1 MGTEKELSGLDADK
15 SLGSQAFLLGMLR
28 LGAQS
33 GYAIKKAANV
43 STKFFWRVSFS
54 QIYPEL
60 ARLEYRG
67 LVTKRD
73 SPQGRRRRSIYGVT
87 DSGKEAL
94 LDWLRS
100 SDDAPLQLRDEG
112 LLRLYFADA
121 LSLEEQLELVR
132 RLRGRAAQSKIQ
144 VFEGSLP
151 FPQQDARFPSVVA
164 KLGADTLAYVE
175 QWLGEL
181 EAELEELQLGSG
193 GCSERFS

>member
-1 MGTEKELSGLDADK
+1 LGSEVELSDLDTDK
-15 SLGSQAFLLGMLR
+15 SLRSQAFLLGMLR

-33 GYAIKKAANV
+33 GYAIKKAASV
-43 STKFFWRVSFS
+43 SAGFFWRVSFS

-73 SPQGRRRRSIYGVT
+73 SPQGRRRRSIYGIT

-100 SDDAPLQLRDEG
+100 PDDAPLQLRDEG

-132 RLRGRAAQSKIQ
+132 RLRERAAQSKIQ
-144 VFEGSLP
+144 VFEDPPP
-151 FPQQDARFPSVVA
+151 FPQQDARFPGVVA

-181 EAELEELQLGSG
+181 EAELEERQQS
-193 GCSERFS
+193 

>member
-1 MGTEKELSGLDADK
+1 LGTEKELSGLDADK